1 MPKGSL
7 ETLAAP
13 IGVSAKGTAAPTIL
27 ESRNQ
32 ETKQEILE
40 ERNQGNNQERK
51 KPWDGHDTWIKVN
64 YEVPERVQ
72 MKLQHLKASRRIRNF
87 REFVPAALE
96 AALDA
101 AIAQAEQEGY

>member
-1 MPKGSL
+1 MSKGSL
-7 ETLAAP
+7 DMLVTRA
-13 IGVSAKGTAAPTIL
+13 GVATKGDATPPSL

-32 ETKQEILE
+32 E
-40 ERNQGNNQERK
+40 NNQERK
-51 KPWDGHDTWIKVN
+51 KPWDGHDAWIKVN

-101 AIAQAEQEGY
+101 EIAKAEQEGF

>member
-7 ETLAAP
+7 DMLALP
-13 IGVSAKGTAAPTIL
+13 KGVAAKGEANPASL

-32 ETKQEILE
+32 ETKQE
-40 ERNQGNNQERK
+40 NNQERK